1 MNRELEGLVLAY
13 EAVSA
18 SRGKEAERCMEIFES
33 LLDQVMNR
41 KPGVS
46 RDMLRKCI
54 IRKHRE
60 WALQQ
65 QKKPPAIPPTA

>member
-18 SRGKEAERCMEIFES
+18 SRGEDAERCLEIFES
-33 LLDQVMNR
+33 RLDEVMNR
-41 KPGVS
+41 CPGLS
-46 RDMLRKCI
+46 RDLLRKSI

-60 WALQQ
+60 WALRQAN
-65 QKKPPAIPPTA
+65 KPPAMPPKA